1 MIPISHL
8 ANLAA
13 VLAALL
19 PAAVV
24 GVALGAWLRRRR
36 RASGTFHRQL
46 NGAGVF
52 TCGQCHA
59 TWPAANRRDGLA
71 TARIHVAYDRGH
83 QIRVRR

>member
-1 MIPISHL
+1 VIPISNL
-8 ANLAA
+8 TNLAA

-19 PAAVV
+19 PAAAV
-24 GVALGAWLRRRR
+24 GVVLAAWLRRR

-59 TWPAANRRDGLA
+59 TWPAATRRDGLA

-83 QIRVRR
+83 

>member
-1 MIPISHL
+1 VIPIHL
-8 ANLAA
+8 VNLVA
-13 VLAALL
+13 VLVALL
-19 PAAVV
+19 PAAVLGMV
-24 GVALGAWLRRRR
+24 VAAWLRHRR

-46 NGAGVF
+46 NGGGVF

-83 QIRVRR
+83 QLRARR